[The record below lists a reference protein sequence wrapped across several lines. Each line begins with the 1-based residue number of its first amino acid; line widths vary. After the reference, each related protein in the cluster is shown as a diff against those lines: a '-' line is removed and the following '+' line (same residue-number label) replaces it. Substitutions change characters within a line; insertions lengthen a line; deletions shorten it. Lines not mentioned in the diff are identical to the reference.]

1 MTPSARLS
9 VSLSISGFTRL
20 FDGDLRAV
28 LDVARAADDA
38 GLDQV
43 VLADHVVMGSRTD
56 RYPYG
61 RFPYGPDE
69 PWPEP
74 LTMLAAIAPV
84 TTRTRLA
91 TGILISPLRPAA
103 VLAKTA
109 ATLDQ
114 LCEGRL
120 DLGIGVGWQR
130 EEYAAVGVPWAH
142 RHQHFDDQLGALAA
156 LWTTPPPVSFHSP
169 TVALDDVWCEPRPR
183 QQHPATGIPLWFGV
197 AATDAHVARM
207 ATHGAGWLPIH
218 TTTADDL
225 RDGIAR
231 LRAACAAAGR
241 DPDSFG
247 VRAGL
252 PLAVRDDGTIDLDES
267 RARAKPL
274 LDVGVTTLAVGL
286 GRHLHDAR
294 DVRQFITALGELSR
308 P

>member
-1 MTPSARLS
+1 VTALELS
-9 VSLSISGFTRL
+9 LTISGFTRL
-20 FDGDLRAV
+20 FDRDLRAV
-28 LDVARAADDA
+28 LDVARAAEDA
-38 GLDQV
+38 GIHQL
-43 VLADHVVMGSRTD
+43 VLADHVVMGARTD

-74 LTMLAAIAPV
+74 LTLLAGIAAV
-84 TTRTRLA
+84 TARTRLA
-91 TGILISPLRPAA
+91 TGILISPLRPA
-103 VLAKTA
+103 VLLAKTA

-120 DLGIGVGWQR
+120 DLGVGVGWQR
-130 EEYAAVGVPWAH
+130 EEYAAVGVPWAE

-156 LWTTPPPVSFHSP
+156 LWTTEPPVSFQSP
-169 TVALDDVWCEPRPR
+169 TVTFDEIWCEPRPL
-183 QQHPATGIPLWFGV
+183 QQHPATAIPVWFGV
-197 AATDAHVARM
+197 AATEAHVARM

-218 TTTADDL
+218 TTTTDDL
-225 RDGIAR
+225 RGGIAR

-241 DPDSFG
+241 APESFG

-267 RARAKPL
+267 RARATTL

-286 GRHLHDAR
+286 GRHLGDAR
-294 DVRQFITALGELSR
+294 DAHRFIAALGELSR
-308 P
+308 A